1 MSELTKTRRT
11 EGLLA
16 ALLLFGPFLLAIPGP
31 LGPLHRAFAAVELT
45 GTGIIA
51 LAALPVAWLVV
62 LRPSKRATL
71 GSYLVIA
78 LWLASVLSAELNQA
92 TDTLERDRAL
102 ILLVVGVVLCSCAAS
117 PPGEKHFKIF
127 TYMFF

>member
-71 GSYLVIA
+71 GWFRDAARCSGVSP
-78 LWLASVLSAELNQA
+78 LASVHVGSA
-92 TDTLERDRAL
+92 
-102 ILLVVGVVLCSCAAS
+102 
-117 PPGEKHFKIF
+117 P
-127 TYMFF
+127 